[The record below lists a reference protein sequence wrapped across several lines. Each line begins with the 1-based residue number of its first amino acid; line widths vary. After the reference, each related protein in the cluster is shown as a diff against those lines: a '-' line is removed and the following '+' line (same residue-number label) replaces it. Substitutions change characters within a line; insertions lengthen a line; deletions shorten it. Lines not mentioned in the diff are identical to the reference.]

1 MLYRFMLI
9 GLILCWSV
17 SVNGQEPVDQQMIAK
32 IKMEGF
38 QRSQVMKTLRYLT
51 DVAGPR
57 LTGSPNWRHA
67 GEWSRDTLKDWGL
80 KNSKLEPWGTFG
92 RGWSI
97 EAFSIEMLEP
107 QYRPLLAY
115 PKAWTPST
123 DGIITGTPEFIE
135 ITSEKDFEK
144 YKGKLA
150 GKIVMNRKPA
160 PAGPHFEADARRNTD
175 EFLAGRAEAI
185 SPGGASTFWD
195 LQKRRVTFRKL
206 RNDLRAF
213 YREEGIAALIEPSSR
228 DHGVLRV
235 SSEGSQDMDSE
246 DTYPA
251 FVMAKEPYGRILRL
265 MDQDIPVSISL
276 SLKTRFHTDDTRGYN
291 VIAEIPGTDDE
302 LKAEIVMLGGHLD
315 SWHSGT
321 GATDNAAGCAVMME
335 AVRIL
340 KALDIQPRRTIRI
353 ALWSG
358 EEQGL
363 LGSIGYVKKHFADL
377 ETMELKSEH
386 EKLSGYFNLDNGTGK
401 IRGIYLQ
408 GNEGVRPIFEAYMK
422 PFEYLGATTV
432 STRNTGGT
440 DHLSFNWAGLPG
452 FQFIQDS
459 IEYGTRT
466 HHTNMDVSEYVVEGD
481 LKQAS
486 VVIATFVYHT
496 AMRDEKLPR
505 MPLPAPPEPE
515 EEKMPAQ

>member
-1 MLYRFMLI
+1 MRCRLVAL
-9 GLILCWSV
+9 GLILCLS
-17 SVNGQEPVDQQMIAK
+17 SAAKSQEPVDQQMIAR

-51 DVAGPR
+51 DVTGPR
-57 LTGSPNWRHA
+57 LTGSPNLRHA
-67 GEWSRDTLKDWGL
+67 GEWSRDTLKGWGL

-92 RGWSI
+92 RGWSLDSFTI
-97 EAFSIEMLEP
+97 TMQEP
-107 QYRPLLAY
+107 QYVPLLAY
-115 PKAWTPST
+115 PKAWTPSS
-123 DGIITGTPEFIE
+123 DGVISGKPEFIE
-135 ITSEKDFEK
+135 IATEKDFEK

-160 PAGPHFEADARRNTD
+160 PAGPHFEADARRTTD
-175 EFLAGRAEAI
+175 EYLAESAEEI
-185 SPGGASTFWD
+185 SPGGSSTYWV
-195 LQKRRVTFRKL
+195 LQKRRVTFRE
-206 RNDLRAF
+206 RSNAIRGF
-213 YREEGIAALIEPSSR
+213 YREEGIAALIEPSGR

-235 SSEGSQDMDSE
+235 HSEGSQEMDTE

-251 FVMAKEPYGRILRL
+251 FVMAKEHYGRILRL

-291 VIAEIPGTDDE
+291 VIAEIPGTDPE
-302 LKAEIVMLGGHLD
+302 LKEEIVMLGGHLD

-321 GATDNAAGCAVMME
+321 GATDNAAGSAVMME

-340 KALDIQPRRTIRI
+340 KALGVQPRRTIRI

-363 LGSIGYVKKHFADL
+363 LGSIGYVNKHFADL

-422 PFEYLGATTV
+422 PFEYLGATTL
-432 STRNTGGT
+432 SARNTGGT

-452 FQFIQDS
+452 FQFIQDP

-481 LKQAS
+481 MKQAS

-505 MPLPAPPEPE
+505 MPLPTPPEV
-515 EEKMPAQ
+515 EKTPAQ